1 MKMILRI
8 ATLCGIHLL
17 IGCVLCA
24 AENEYPSIQ
33 STLTILCWDDEI
45 ELSYPGYDGDEPI
58 IAPMQARSAPFEYTG
73 PNRIL
78 LSKIIESADPKRPA
92 LSSPAAEV
100 IVPPAYT
107 QALII
112 LIPQNQSAAP
122 YPYRPIVV
130 DDSLEHFP
138 KQSLRFLNFTEH
150 ELAGQLGANQFEIEP
165 KSEAVS
171 KPDTTLGSKHLVPFR
186 MVRRITNGDTWRPV
200 KSTAFS
206 MPPNA
211 RILVLILEDPQAP
224 DLRFVILKELTPLG
238 ETSSEKSETVETS

>member
-8 ATLCGIHLL
+8 ATLCGLYLFINSPLH
-17 IGCVLCA
+17 A
-24 AENEYPSIQ
+24 AEKEYPTIQ
-33 STLTILCWDDEI
+33 SQLTILCWDDEI
-45 ELSYPGYDGDEPI
+45 ELSYPGYDGDEAI
-58 IAPMQARSAPFEYTG
+58 IAPMQARSAPIEYSG

-78 LSKIIESADPKRPA
+78 LSRIIENVAPELPPMSH
-92 LSSPAAEV
+92 PAAEV
-100 IVPPAYT
+100 IIPPSYA

-112 LIPQNQSAAP
+112 LIPQNQSGAP

-130 DDSLEHFP
+130 NDSLEHFP

-150 ELAGQLGANQFEIEP
+150 QLAGQLGAKQFKIEP

-171 KPDTTLGSKHLVPFR
+171 KPDKTLGSKHLVPFR
-186 MVRRITNGDTWRPV
+186 IVRRIAGQDTWRPV

-206 MPPNA
+206 MPPYA

-224 DLRFVILKELTPLG
+224 DLRFVILKELSNL
-238 ETSSEKSETVETS
+238 SEALPEEAGTVERD